1 MGEIRSRR
9 QSRVNAAN
17 QHLYLNL
24 YRQES
29 PDRSEVWQGRIW
41 IPQDVWNNGYP
52 DVGTPEKVIM
62 KKESKFHPERHFWIR
77 CTNGAEYHWK
87 TVRDQ
92 AGPGSENFDASTGE
106 MWIQPSVG
114 IDSDGGSKKKRT
126 RKRKKRKRRKKKRTK
141 KHRK

>member
-1 MGEIRSRR
+1 MGHTILPKNHTI
-9 QSRVNAAN
+9 QYFY
-17 QHLYLNL
+17 HLKLF
-24 YRQES
+24 RQES
-29 PDRSEVWQGRIW
+29 PEVNEAFQGRIW

-87 TVRDQ
+87 TVRAD
-92 AGPGSENFDASTGE
+92 PGSENFDLNTGD
-106 MWIQPSVG
+106 MWIQPSMG